1 MSSLYT
7 PFFEVLQNNHTVSG
21 AANNQTFVLRD
32 SGASVASKNVG
43 FGPSQ
48 SNQNPREIAFVG
60 GNNTVTFS
68 SVSSDFDELMV
79 KTEMGSTTSLVNT
92 VLFTF
97 STKSPNGNNV
107 DLNRAAVSFP
117 SENEGL
123 YRMAIENW
131 ADPAHR
137 VQLIDSGGTAQDHS
151 DEAFTVD
158 SGQSE
163 VTSDNS
169 PIRISAGSSYTAD
182 EDRVQYDSNTLG
194 GFVDMSTGTLNGNS
208 ISLNSGDAVE
218 ITGSPAITTSIS
230 L

>member
-21 AANNQTFVLRD
+21 AANNQTFVLRK
-32 SGASVASKNVG
+32 SNAGIVASKNVG
-43 FGPSQ
+43 FGPATVGGL
-48 SNQNPREIAFVG
+48 NEIQFVG
-60 GNNTVTFS
+60 SNTVTFS
-68 SVSSDFDELMV
+68 SVSNDFDGLMV
-79 KTEMGSTTSLVNT
+79 KTEMGSSTSLVNT

-107 DLNRAAVSFP
+107 ELNTAKVSFP
-117 SENEGL
+117 SANEGL
-123 YRMAIENW
+123 FRMAIENW
-131 ADPAHR
+131 SDPAHR

-151 DEAFTVD
+151 DDEAFTVD
-158 SGQSE
+158 PGQSE

-169 PIRISAGSSYTAD
+169 PIRVSAGSSYTAD
-182 EDRVQYDSNTLG
+182 KDRVQYASNTLG
-194 GFVDMSTGTLNGNS
+194 GFVDMSTGTLSGNS

>member
-1 MSSLYT
+1 MSSLFS

-21 AANNQTFVLRD
+21 AANNQTFVLRK
-32 SGASVASKNVG
+32 SNAGIVASKNVG
-43 FGPSQ
+43 FGPATAGAL
-48 SNQNPREIAFVG
+48 NEIQFVG
-60 GNNTVTFS
+60 SNTVTFS
-68 SVSSDFDELMV
+68 SVGNDFDELMV
-79 KTEMGSTTSLVNT
+79 KTEMGASSSLVST

-97 STKSPNGNNV
+97 GTKSPNGNNV
-107 DLNRAAVSFP
+107 ELNTAKVSFP
-117 SENEGL
+117 SANAGL
-123 YRMAIENW
+123 FRMAIENW
-131 ADPAHR
+131 SDPAHR

-158 SGQSE
+158 SGSSE

-169 PIRISAGSSYTAD
+169 PIRVSAGSSYTAD
-182 EDRVQYDSNTLG
+182 KDRVQYASNTLG
-194 GFVDMSTGTLNGNS
+194 GFVDMSTGTLSGNS